1 MFQNRDFAILFMGRL
16 ISNFGDSL
24 YSIGTMLLVYSLS
37 HSPIY
42 TGFAL
47 FLTSSTALIQ
57 VFLSPL
63 LDRINPKK
71 YLIYSQ
77 MLQGLL
83 LLGIPLLHI
92 IDHLTLS
99 LLLLMMFIA
108 SLLNQMIYPIQLSLL
123 PKILNENQLIDGNA
137 YFSIAYQGS
146 DALFNA
152 LAGIVIT
159 AFGLFSIYVID
170 SVTFLI
176 NGVMFIF
183 LSRQIYLINR
193 HKTVEKSGYLKMH
206 FQTLCSG
213 LALWKGKLFF
223 PLLIG
228 VIVINFSV
236 TGIFANLPFYA
247 LGELHYSLLMSSS
260 GIGILA
266 GSLIVKGKWMRSI
279 PLGMFYI
286 LGIALIGV
294 SWILFSLLKHEST
307 FIIIV
312 SFVLFLTGWVVVGMF
327 NIISQ
332 TIIQLSVSEEQL
344 GMAMGTMIGV
354 STSIAPLGA
363 LLGGSLGVLFGSHTV
378 MILFASL
385 LVFVSVFWMS
395 QSSIREL
402 TDFEHIEWGRQDYW
416 KT

>member
-1 MFQNRDFAILFMGRL
+1 MER
-16 ISNFGDSL
+16 
-24 YSIGTMLLVYSLS
+24 
-37 HSPIY
+37 
-42 TGFAL
+42 
-47 FLTSSTALIQ
+47 
-57 VFLSPL
+57 
-63 LDRINPKK
+63 K
-71 YLIYSQ
+71 
-77 MLQGLL
+77 
-83 LLGIPLLHI
+83 I
-92 IDHLTLS
+92 I
-99 LLLLMMFIA
+99 
-108 SLLNQMIYPIQLSLL
+108 
-123 PKILNENQLIDGNA
+123 
-137 YFSIAYQGS
+137 
-146 DALFNA
+146 
-152 LAGIVIT
+152 
-159 AFGLFSIYVID
+159 
-170 SVTFLI
+170 
-176 NGVMFIF
+176 
-183 LSRQIYLINR
+183 
-193 HKTVEKSGYLKMH
+193 
-206 FQTLCSG
+206 
-213 LALWKGKLFF
+213 F

-260 GIGILA
+260 GIGILT

-294 SWILFSLLKHEST
+294 SWILFSLLKYEST
-307 FIIIV
+307 FIMIV

-402 TDFEHIEWGRQDYW
+402 TDFEHIEWGRQDQW
-416 KT
+416 KA